1 MEFNEKLQ
9 ELRKSRGLTQEEL
22 AKELYVSR
30 TAVSKWESGKGY
42 PGIDSLKELSRFFS
56 VSIDSLLSSE
66 KLIYIADKENKSNIK
81 GICNLLSGFADT
93 MALMLIFLPLYPKSV
108 NDFIYSVNLIAYT
121 DISKIN
127 QILYWTTFIS
137 LALIGVIRII
147 LNQIKAEKGQKLTA
161 FISIV
166 VNVLMIFVLALARE
180 SYAVITA
187 FLILLIKGL
196 LIIYERKRNGII

>member
-93 MALMLIFLPLYPKSV
+93 MALMLIFLPLYPKPV

-127 QILYWTTFIS
+127 QILYWTTFIL

-147 LNQIKAEKGQKLTA
+147 LNQIKAEKVQKLTA

>member
-42 PGIDSLKELSRFFS
+42 PNIDSLKEISKFFT
-56 VSIDSLLSSE
+56 VSIDDLLSGE
-66 KLIYIADKENKSNIK
+66 KLIYIADKENKSNVK
-81 GICNLLSGFADT
+81 GICDLLSGFADI
-93 MALMLIFLPLYPKSV
+93 MALMLIFLPLYPKPV
-108 NDFIYSVNLIAYT
+108 NDFIYSVNLITYT

-127 QILYWTTFIS
+127 QILYWITFIS

-147 LNQIKAEKGQKLTA
+147 LNHVKIEKGQKLIA
-161 FISIV
+161 VISIT
-166 VNVLMIFVLALARE
+166 VNILMIFVLALARE
-180 SYAVITA
+180 SYAVIIA
-187 FLILLIKGL
+187 FLILLIKGF
-196 LIIYERKRNGII
+196 LIIYERKHNGTV

>member
-93 MALMLIFLPLYPKSV
+93 MALMLIFLPLYPKLV

-147 LNQIKAEKGQKLTA
+147 LNQIKAEKVQKLTA

>member
-93 MALMLIFLPLYPKSV
+93 MALMLIFLPLYPKPV

>member
-66 KLIYIADKENKSNIK
+66 RLIYIADKENKSNIK

-93 MALMLIFLPLYPKSV
+93 MALILIFLPLYPKPV

>member
-42 PGIDSLKELSRFFS
+42 PGIDSLKELSKFFS
-56 VSIDSLLSSE
+56 VSIDSLLSGE

-81 GICNLLSGFADT
+81 GICNLLSGFADM

-108 NDFIYSVNLIAYT
+108 NDFIYSVNLFTYT
-121 DISKIN
+121 DISEIN
-127 QILYWTTFIS
+127 QILYWSTFI
-137 LALIGVIRII
+137 LLTLIGIIRII
-147 LNQIKAEKGQKLTA
+147 LNQIKTEKGQKLTA
-161 FISIV
+161 IISII
-166 VNVLMIFVLALARE
+166 VNILIIFVLALARE